1 MMRMRNQTPNQQRKS
16 IIRTSHHSWNIENQF
31 NNDLKRSYISL
42 ALDAMQQGFTNVD
55 DYIDVKLKNK
65 NRFFQVKDN
74 NFVSNKKKIDYN
86 LNSNDFIKNKNMIK
100 FGNNQNIFR
109 RY

>member
-1 MMRMRNQTPNQQRKS
+1 MMKMTNRTPHQQRKL
-16 IIRTSHHSWNIENQF
+16 IIRTSPHSWNIENQF
-31 NNDLKRSYISL
+31 NHDLKQSYISL
-42 ALDAMQQGFTNVD
+42 ALDAMQQGFSNVD

-74 NFVSNKKKIDYN
+74 NFVSNKKKNDCN
-86 LNSNDFIKNKNMIK
+86 LNSNNFIKNKNMIK
-100 FGNNQNIFR
+100 FGNNQNIFK